1 MTNYLPDQLSTI
13 CDSLFLTAVDEAIE
27 QHRLNGIAIA
37 QSDDDGNP
45 IIIQPQDITPLADK
59 LKQREYEHLTQPP
72 A

>member
-1 MTNYLPDQLSTI
+1 MTQINFSPENITQL
-13 CDSLFLTAVDEAIE
+13 FQQAVDEAIE

-59 LKQREYEHLTQPP
+59 LQQRKSEQLTQP
-72 A
+72 AA